1 MNKSTKIV
9 REIIVK
15 EIVFIKNHHSNCGAI
30 MGDYKIAKCLYQKE
44 VLTSFSFSNAQKIL
58 NKSSDLP

>member
-1 MNKSTKIV
+1 MKIV

-15 EIVFIKNHHSNCGAI
+15 EIVFIKNRHSNFGTI

-44 VLTSFSFSNAQKIL
+44 VLISFSFSNAQKIL